1 MSRHHKTFAPRTS
14 WFEAQTLDNEETEKK
29 YEEISSQ
36 DATISLAKN
45 EVTQL
50 KHDLFNNRAFNKIEK
65 NQSVLQFAN
74 KGLHVQTLNKAL
86 NEIGYKTKKNET
98 LFWNETKSQLMNFQR
113 DHGVKASG
121 ILDAKTLLKMDEVL
135 VKWGDSK
142 DENSYNNE
150 EISLQEKR
158 ERKENQIIP
167 ASSPPD
173 EKVSISV
180 GVVPMKIKSNQ
191 EFFEYL
197 DIQIFGRIIDAQWN
211 IGNNSYKDYIG
222 KETTC
227 EVSISSLK
235 KYLGIT
241 DAQWEDMHKN
251 KKTSSKLSPAELRKS
266 VQKQI
271 KKVKDRIK
279 EMQTL
284 SSAKRQF
291 IKDPTSSIDY
301 IQNTRILDLLEQLS
315 DQEIA
320 DYNSKVSKETSNLED
335 IEAALKAYIEN
346 RNLRN
351 EDKNSRE
358 QQQKRLAGLE
368 TLYKQY
374 TTYIKFKHSHKST
387 LYERGDPNKS
397 FFENALNKQLEELV
411 LSLTAK
417 GFTFES
423 FEKLIKDYELSF
435 RKETVRIAED
445 SLAKYKHTLFEQKKK
460 LLDDAFLINLLGK
473 IKASKAKESYEEAD
487 DSTPHFYDNKLSAAE
502 REFKTKMEER
512 ARSKKAEGNAA
523 IGKLSSTT
531 PLVEDNGFNKE
542 GFAKVETQQEL
553 RRFLEDYIND
563 QEENITKIIDVLEKD
578 ESLSI
583 YGFAS
588 LLQKSKEQQ
597 GIAKDSIF
605 DLIINDKEDT
615 ESKKHIIKGLLIGIL
630 AIALGLLTFGTGTV
644 AILLAAGNFALGA
657 YITYEEIEAYRTQLS
672 AYKVNISDD
681 EPSAVWVIIGVVGS
695 VLDAAAVAK
704 IGKQLV
710 KAGRVFDE
718 TGDVAKIETIL
729 DEAKLDSDTKEKVI
743 KALEEEKAAKLE
755 KQEGIKTQKEK
766 VSNHKSI
773 EKVGKVEEKRVVDN
787 KKPHV
792 DNDASTMRE
801 IAQNEGDIH
810 AQNIIKGL
818 PGKGIPQD
826 IIDQI
831 IIRSKYIDAELGNTK
846 MSEVVGQLAN
856 SPGFKN
862 PEDLLDI
869 LRVCFSKPKINRKTI
884 HESAEVIP
892 KSAKDLLNEL
902 ETGLKELNEGDEVII
917 SRKIRRDGSGSGYEK
932 LEKGGNEIDVLN
944 ITKRKIIESKRVSG
958 KNKDAVRDRIN
969 AIIEK
974 FTEEDK
980 ISDINKELY
989 PNHFGQLKID
999 EPTNPYFNLNKEQF
1013 IEKIRK
1019 ELFPNVEKSGVDKL
1033 KLKETIQ
1040 ELEVTTGK
1048 ETFKINKNEW

>member
-1 MSRHHKTFAPRTS
+1 
-14 WFEAQTLDNEETEKK
+14 
-29 YEEISSQ
+29 
-36 DATISLAKN
+36 
-45 EVTQL
+45 
-50 KHDLFNNRAFNKIEK
+50 
-65 NQSVLQFAN
+65 
-74 KGLHVQTLNKAL
+74 
-86 NEIGYKTKKNET
+86 
-98 LFWNETKSQLMNFQR
+98 
-113 DHGVKASG
+113 
-121 ILDAKTLLKMDEVL
+121 
-135 VKWGDSK
+135 
-142 DENSYNNE
+142 
-150 EISLQEKR
+150 
-158 ERKENQIIP
+158 
-167 ASSPPD
+167 
-173 EKVSISV
+173 
-180 GVVPMKIKSNQ
+180 MKIKSNQ

-291 IKDPTSSIDY
+291 IKDPTSSLDY

-374 TTYIKFKHSHKST
+374 TTYIKFKHSHKSS

-460 LLDDAFLINLLGK
+460 LLDGTFITNLLEK
-473 IKASKAKESYEEAD
+473 IKDSKAKESYEEAN
-487 DSTPHFYDNKLSAAE
+487 DSTPRFYDIKLSAAE

-563 QEENITKIIDVLEKD
+563 QQENITKIIDVLEKD
-578 ESLSI
+578 ESLPI

-605 DLIINDKEDT
+605 DLIVSNKEDE
-615 ESKKHIIKGLLIGIL
+615 ESTKHIIEGLLIGVL
-630 AIALGLLTFGTGTV
+630 AVALGLLSFGTGTIAV
-644 AILLAAGNFALGA
+644 LLAAGNFALGA
-657 YITYEEIEAYRTQLS
+657 YITYEEIEAYRTQLA

-681 EPSAVWVIIGVVGS
+681 EPNAVWVIIGVVGS
-695 VLDAAAVAK
+695 VLDVAAVAK
-704 IGKQLV
+704 ISKTLV
-710 KAGRVFDE
+710 KAGRTFDE
-718 TGDVAKIETIL
+718 TKDITRAKKVLE
-729 DEAKLDSDTKEKVI
+729 EAKLDPETEKKVI
-743 KALEEEKAAKLE
+743 KALEEEKVKPKTPKKAKSEQVEE
-755 KQEGIKTQKEK
+755 KIEIKEK
-766 VSNHKSI
+766 VKTEGIEETQLTNMGRNIPPLTSEELARVLEWQDIRNKFLKGWREKDFSTFVPDLQNRLKKVTNSI
-773 EKVGKVEEKRVVDN
+773 RKNLTPDDIAAVIKEKRGVQILKLDGTPFN
-787 KKPHV
+787 HL
-792 DNDASTMRE
+792 E
-801 IAQNEGDIH
+801 ENEQAIDS
-810 AQNIIKGL
+810 IIK
-818 PGKGIPQD
+818 
-826 IIDQI
+826 
-831 IIRSKYIDAELGNTK
+831 
-846 MSEVVGQLAN
+846 
-856 SPGFKN
+856 
-862 PEDLLDI
+862 
-869 LRVCFSKPKINRKTI
+869 TI
-884 HESAEVIP
+884 
-892 KSAKDLLNEL
+892 
-902 ETGLKELNEGDEVII
+902 KELKTQMNRDIGNHIKYETLIGDLSNLKDQMI
-917 SRKIRRDGSGSGYEK
+917 
-932 LEKGGNEIDVLN
+932 
-944 ITKRKIIESKRVSG
+944 KIIK
-958 KNKDAVRDRIN
+958 
-969 AIIEK
+969 
-974 FTEEDK
+974 
-980 ISDINKELY
+980 
-989 PNHFGQLKID
+989 
-999 EPTNPYFNLNKEQF
+999 
-1013 IEKIRK
+1013 
-1019 ELFPNVEKSGVDKL
+1019 
-1033 KLKETIQ
+1033 
-1040 ELEVTTGK
+1040 
-1048 ETFKINKNEW
+1048 

>member
-1 MSRHHKTFAPRTS
+1 M
-14 WFEAQTLDNEETEKK
+14 
-29 YEEISSQ
+29 
-36 DATISLAKN
+36 
-45 EVTQL
+45 
-50 KHDLFNNRAFNKIEK
+50 
-65 NQSVLQFAN
+65 QFAN

-86 NEIGYKTKKNET
+86 NELGYKTKKNET

-113 DHGVKASG
+113 DHGLKASG
-121 ILDAKTLLKMDEVL
+121 ILDAKTLLKMDKVL
-135 VKWGDSK
+135 GKAGDRE
-142 DENSYNNE
+142 DENLYNNE
-150 EISLQEKR
+150 EKSLQAKKEG
-158 ERKENQIIP
+158 KENKIIP
-167 ASSPPD
+167 ATTPLD
-173 EKVSISV
+173 EKVTISV
-180 GVVPMKIKSNQ
+180 GIVPMKIKSNQ
-191 EFFEYL
+191 EFFEFL
-197 DIQIFGRIIDAQWN
+197 DIQIFGRIIDAKWD

-266 VQKQI
+266 VQ

-445 SLAKYKHTLFEQKKK
+445 SLAKYKNTLFEQKKK
-460 LLDDAFLINLLGK
+460 LLDGAFITNLLEK
-473 IKASKAKESYEEAD
+473 IKDSKAKESYEEAN
-487 DSTPHFYDNKLSAAE
+487 DSTPRFYDNKLSAAE

-563 QEENITKIIDVLEKD
+563 QQENIAKIIDVLEKD

-644 AILLAAGNFALGA
+644 AVLLAAGNFALGA

-718 TGDVAKIETIL
+718 TGDVAKTETIL
-729 DEAKLDSDTKEKVI
+729 DEAKLDYDTKEKVI

-755 KQEGIKTQKEK
+755 KQEEIKTQKEK
-766 VSNHKSI
+766 VSNHKPI
-773 EKVGKVEEKRVVDN
+773 EKGEKVEEKRVVDN

-801 IAQNEGDIH
+801 IDQNAGDIH
-810 AQNIIKGL
+810 AQSIIKGL
-818 PGKGIPQD
+818 SGKGIPQD

-831 IIRSKYIDAELGNTK
+831 IIRSKYIDAKLGNTK

-856 SPGFKN
+856 STGFKN

-869 LRVCFSKPKINRKTI
+869 LRVGFSKPKINGKII
-884 HESAEVIP
+884 HESAEVLP
-892 KSAKDLLNEL
+892 DSAKDLLNEL
-902 ETGLKELNEGDEVII
+902 ETGLRELNKGDEVII
-917 SRKIRRDGSGSGYEK
+917 SRKIRRDGAGSGYEK

-958 KNKDAVRDRIN
+958 KSENAVKDRIN

-974 FTEEDK
+974 FTKEDK

-999 EPTNPYFNLNKEQF
+999 EPANPYFNLNKEQF
-1013 IEKIRK
+1013 IEKIK
-1019 ELFPNVEKSGVDKL
+1019 KDLFPYTSTEGGIEKIQL
-1033 KLKETIQ
+1033 QNTIQ
-1040 ELEVTTGK
+1040 ELEVTNGQG
-1048 ETFKINKNEW
+1048 TFKINKNEW